1 MLFLDLMYFASFVT
15 SLTTDKVCFES
26 LEIFAK
32 IILESVKTEKY
43 LIIHLLCQTL
53 LENLHYEFGVT

>member
-1 MLFLDLMYFASFVT
+1 MYFAGFVT

-43 LIIHLLCQTL
+43 FIIHFLCQTL